1 MKQMTMVELLKRVQ
15 LFSGLGDDELQQV
28 VSICHEVNIN
38 PNTVFIE
45 QNTTG
50 SEMYI
55 IAEGTVDVF
64 IHGLNNSRS
73 LVILGQGQV
82 VGEMALIDQGY
93 RSASVRSTKNGAHL
107 FKIER
112 DTFQS
117 LCNDNTLIGF
127 VVMRNMALDLAFKLR
142 HRNLA
147 EL

>member
-1 MKQMTMVELLKRVQ
+1 MTMVDLLKRVQ
-15 LFSGLGDDELQQV
+15 LFSGLNEPDLQQV
-28 VSICHEVNIN
+28 VDICEEIQIQ
-38 PNTVFIE
+38 PQTTFIE

-50 SEMYI
+50 SQMYI
-55 IAEGTVDVF
+55 IAEGTVDVY
-64 IHGLNNSRS
+64 INGLNNSRS

-93 RSASVRSTKNGAHL
+93 RSASVRSTKNGARL

-117 LCNDNTLIGF
+117 LCNDNTYIGF

>member
-1 MKQMTMVELLKRVQ
+1 MLMIDLLKRVQ
-15 LFSGLGDDELQQV
+15 LFSGLEDDDLIQV
-28 VSICHEVNIN
+28 VNICEKVDI
-38 PNTVFIE
+38 PPQSVFIE

-64 IHGLNNSRS
+64 INGLNNSRS

-93 RSASVRSTKNGAHL
+93 RSASVRSTKNGAKL
-107 FKIER
+107 FKMER
-112 DTFQS
+112 DTFQA
-117 LCNDNTLIGF
+117 LCNDQTRIGF
-127 VVMRNMALDLAFKLR
+127 VVMRNMSLDLAFKLR